1 MGERG
6 EVKLLIREV
15 WKFSSHLPVFFY
27 VPWRF
32 GIHSFIASIT
42 IISLLWNTTPCFS
55 AFSVLFI

>member
-1 MGERG
+1 M
-6 EVKLLIREV
+6 KLLIREV

-32 GIHSFIASIT
+32 GIHSFIAIIT